1 MSKRTILRLISLAMF
16 IVAVIFIFCAL
27 SNPALGK
34 TIYIGSFRFGAEQK
48 HLFYALYV
56 ILMDGL
62 FIASFIT
69 KEKK

>member
-1 MSKRTILRLISLAMF
+1 MSKRTILRLISLVMF

>member
-34 TIYIGSFRFGAEQK
+34 TVYIGSFRFGAEQK
-48 HLFYALYV
+48 HLFYALYAL
-56 ILMDGL
+56 LMAGL
-62 FIASFIT
+62 FAASFFV
-69 KEKK
+69 KDK